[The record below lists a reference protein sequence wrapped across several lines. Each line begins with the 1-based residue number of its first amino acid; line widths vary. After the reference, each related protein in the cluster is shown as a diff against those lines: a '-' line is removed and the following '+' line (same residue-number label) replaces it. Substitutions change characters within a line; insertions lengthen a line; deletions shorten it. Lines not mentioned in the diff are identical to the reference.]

1 MKNLNR
7 LLVLVSMLF
16 SASVWAQLTEHINLI
31 YNATDK
37 ALYLEQD
44 FECEPGKSTAMVS
57 LGVSVSGTCIESI
70 AEGTESDKTPNA
82 IIASLLKKYWKKEKI
97 DESKS
102 ESSTLKL
109 ASDIKFGQTLNTSDA
124 EWSCSENSQ
133 ALEFSGLVFDGNDF
147 QISQVC
153 NVAYAGAWN
162 AEMGLFHRISGG
174 TVKNLK
180 LSDVDFII
188 LNIPSKGTSI
198 SDDEKDYYP
207 VGGLAGI
214 IENGSV
220 VDHISLGYINVS
232 APFAG
237 GLAGYVD
244 NSAISNI
251 SMIGSVA
258 STSKII
264 VTNDIVLTGNKKD
277 SKMGGYK
284 TLLGGLAGAA
294 YSSEFNDI
302 DVNIDKI
309 ECEKGTSQI
318 ESSALGGI
326 AGLFV
331 YAEYGKPAR
340 NMEITNIVVSNAG
353 IEKVEIK
360 GGSTMGGLFGETR
373 RINSTPSS
381 EPNLSDLVINNVAVK
396 KLEMENSAV
405 SSSSGT
411 PNVYMG
417 GLIGNSGLCNGGVLK
432 IANSVT
438 TEFLISEDITI
449 PGTYQYYVGGIA
461 GYAGCENTS
470 NAGNRND
477 QYLTLRNSHASG
489 EIWIKGGYSAKK
501 AGDFFVSASVGGLV
515 GTAMLA
521 SEKPLTSDTSS
532 VNILYEAKSTPAS
545 STAPDVPSVTIGG
558 IVGAASLY
566 NTSGI
571 PLELEHIIARGISS
585 GSTSSNVSVF
595 DDGFSASVGGIIGEF
610 PHIDNSGN
618 SSISFADVTASGLS
632 GSLLTYGGTGNGSVM
647 TQTFMGG
654 ICGKCK
660 AVRSLQRIAVNGMIF
675 KRSGGVSSGFLGKE
689 FYVGGLVGRTEL
701 TSWPIYVENTYSKGN
716 ISDFGDMSGYLF
728 GLLANATK
736 ANEFVANYH
745 YGEDNVAAIGKIT
758 GSAERTNVIALSTLP
773 SDMISVDQVN
783 VRNDNKGSVKSASG
797 GVKTDDYMTD
807 IHLAFINELNN
818 AWPDDKSENRIWVLS
833 DQTDH
838 NAIFSDLYAVYFMDL
853 DYHVYETKW
862 TKKGGSVSIPSN
874 PPEATEDGLCF
885 AQWTTKSGDD
895 LTNVDHNIIVEP
907 ETKICQYPVTFKF
920 REKDGSA
927 KSEMHVVEHGSSSD
941 EPVFVKKTDDGW
953 CFDNWDRDFTN
964 IVGELVVSAQYS
976 KCKYTVKFV
985 GVDGKTTL
993 KQGPVSHGDAAIPPT
1008 TVLPS
1013 GGKCF
1018 TGWNQDFSNVTGNM
1032 TIIAESKTCEY
1043 QVTFHYFAAD
1053 GKTYVDKEQKVL
1065 HGEDAVAPDDISKK
1079 YEGRCFVGWDID
1091 FTNVTGKLDV
1101 TAQYLK
1107 CEYPV
1112 TFHYFAADGKTYVDK
1127 EQKVV
1132 HGENAIEPDDISKK
1146 YEGRCFV
1153 GWDIDF
1159 TNVTGELNVTA
1170 QYLKCEYP
1178 VTFHYLDVD
1187 GNTFIDKEQKVLH
1200 GDKAIVPNDM
1210 LTKIDDKC
1218 FTGWDNDFTNVTGK
1232 LDVIANYSKC
1242 EYLVTFI
1249 GINGN
1254 PIKSENI
1261 VHGGS
1266 ATPPDEVLPFNGM
1279 CFVAWKNEKGRDYTN
1294 VTENMN
1300 VFPESKT
1307 CTYEVAFYD
1316 MDGALIE
1323 TLLTEDG
1330 VLLDN
1335 PQIVEYGK
1343 AAVTPRGAPRTE
1355 DGRCFDYWDE
1365 DYSNV
1370 KGNIHVSAISKTCEY
1385 TVTFVYDGADGLKKE
1400 KAEVVKHG
1408 YSATAPD
1415 KVPEKV
1421 DGQCFVDWKG
1431 DFTSVTGPMTIEAE
1445 YKTCTYTVTFVDDE
1459 GLMLKEEH
1467 DVEHGKSAS
1476 IPDNIEPKDGK
1487 CHVGWETED
1496 GNDFTHVTNDM
1507 TVKAIYGDC
1516 KTSSSSV
1523 APASSS
1529 DGVVKS
1535 SSSTATN
1542 KSSSSKSKSS
1552 SSNVKATSS
1561 GSTVKSSTSKS
1572 KSSSSTS
1579 YLYEIAQPTV
1589 QQDGQALRMEFE
1601 SASAKSTDKVNY
1613 HIQVVSDAGVYLD
1626 TVVDGKFVDKV
1637 KNGTWRLDPAPAGEY
1652 SVNFTL
1658 TDGLDSVS
1666 YEKVFST
1673 PKEKSLKTN
1682 SWQTL
1687 SMYALCY
1694 NKGEECR
1701 YELEERIASEDGSW
1715 AVEEC
1720 EHMKQ
1725 EIAHGMA
1732 PDDEWFRENMEEVC
1746 RSAYASQG
1754 ATTSVYWWD
1763 ESNPVGEFWQYRK
1776 FSSKDKFDS
1785 TRGYWYGPM
1794 YNEPLELNL
1803 QTPDMAAEIVWKLY
1817 NRHSGWNLMANPY
1830 GWYVKLPQREDVVFW
1845 HWDSETG
1852 GYEHPEVLGPYEA
1865 VWVYAPSTMTL
1876 RIPLRASIVLENEN
1890 KGLAKSASDENWNLR
1905 VVLSDNNG
1913 KRDAWNELAAGR
1925 SEKSLSEPPAGM
1937 GDHVDLS
1944 IVEGKQRLA
1953 KSVKKNGD
1961 DLEWNL
1967 EASATT
1973 SRRGHL
1979 SFVGLERVWAKG
1991 LRVYAT
1997 IGDETIEVVDDKSI
2011 DVQLSSKAKNV
2022 SVHVTKGGVPAK
2034 IAKNWLSGFRVNQM
2048 SNALNVGFDAAA
2060 KLAGANVKVS
2070 IVGVDGRI
2078 VATSKSIASAGSN
2091 VVSMKKPKQGVYF
2104 VRAQVGSLSATS
2116 RIMVR

>member
-7 LLVLVSMLF
+7 LLVLVCMLF

-44 FECEPGKSTAMVS
+44 FECEPGNSTIMAG
-57 LGVSVSGTCIESI
+57 LGPSYTGTCVESI

-82 IIASLLKKYWKKEKI
+82 IIAGLLKKYWKKENV
-97 DESKS
+97 DQSKS

-109 ASDIKFGQTLNTSDA
+109 ASDIKFGQTLNTSGA

-133 ALEFSGLVFDGNDF
+133 AFDFSGLVFDGNDF

-153 NVAYAGAWN
+153 NVAYAGAWD

-180 LSDVDFII
+180 LSDMDFII

-381 EPNLSDLVINNVAVK
+381 APNLSDLVINNVAVK

-411 PNVYMG
+411 PNIYMG

-501 AGDFFVSASVGGLV
+501 TGDFFVSASVGGLV

-545 STAPDVPSVTIGG
+545 STEPDVPSVTIGG

-571 PLELEHIIARGISS
+571 PLELEHIIARGVSS
-585 GSTSSNVSVF
+585 GSTSSNVSVS

-618 SSISFADVTASGLS
+618 SSISFADVTASGFS
-632 GSLLTYGGTGNGSVM
+632 GSLLTYGGTGNGSVK

-660 AVRSLQRIAVNGMIF
+660 AVRSLNRVSV
-675 KRSGGVSSGFLGKE
+675 SGTIYKKTSGVASTGLVGKQ
-689 FYVGGLVGRTEL
+689 FYVGGLVGSSQL
-701 TSWPIYVENTYSKGN
+701 TSWPVKVNNTYSFGR
-716 ISDFGDMSGYLF
+716 ISDFNGTSSGEFAVSGYLF
-728 GLLANATK
+728 GLLGGDGVTK
-736 ANEFVANYH
+736 SNEFVANYH
-745 YGEDNVAAIGKIT
+745 MGDDEIAAIGKF
-758 GSAERTNVIALSTLP
+758 GKDESVHENVFDLSKVSGAGLVGKA
-773 SDMISVDQVN
+773 SVN
-783 VRNDNKGSVKSASG
+783 VRNSNGSVKPVLSENKNGAMEEEEMKEQTF
-797 GVKTDDYMTD
+797 VD
-807 IHLAFINELNN
+807 ALND
-818 AWPDDKSENRIWVLS
+818 AWPKKSEQRIWIRS
-833 DQTDH
+833 TQTDH
-838 NAIFSDLYAVYFMDL
+838 NPVFGDLLAVYFLDL

-862 TKKGGSVSIPSN
+862 TKKGGSVSIPSKN
-874 PPEATEDGLCF
+874 PAATKNGRCFDKWIMEEGDEVTNVNTSMTVEPQSKTCEYQVTFTYKKDDGTETSETQQVEYGKSATEP
-885 AQWTTKSGDD
+885 A
-895 LTNVDHNIIVEP
+895 IE
-907 ETKICQYPVTFKF
+907 
-920 REKDGSA
+920 
-927 KSEMHVVEHGSSSD
+927 
-941 EPVFVKKTDDGW
+941 KKTDDGW
-953 CFDNWDRDFTN
+953 CFEQWNKDFTN
-964 IVGELVVSAQYS
+964 IVGELDVSAQYK
-976 KCKYTVKFV
+976 KCQYLVEFV
-985 GVDGKTTL
+985 GIDGKVL
-993 KQGPVSHGDAAIPPT
+993 KESMVSHGDAAIPPAE
-1008 TVLPS
+1008 VSPS

-1018 TGWNQDFSNVTGNM
+1018 AGWKKDFDYTKVTQKM
-1032 TIIAESKTCEY
+1032 TIVAESKTCEY
-1043 QVTFHYFAAD
+1043 PVTFHYFAAD

-1079 YEGRCFVGWDID
+1079 YEGRCFVGWDTD
-1091 FTNVTGKLDV
+1091 FTNVTGELNV

-1132 HGENAIEPDDISKK
+1132 HGEDAVAPDDISKK

-1153 GWDIDF
+1153 GWDTDF

-1170 QYLKCEYP
+1170 QYLKCEYT
-1178 VTFHYLDVD
+1178 VTFV
-1187 GNTFIDKEQKVLH
+1187 
-1200 GDKAIVPNDM
+1200 
-1210 LTKIDDKC
+1210 
-1218 FTGWDNDFTNVTGK
+1218 
-1232 LDVIANYSKC
+1232 
-1242 EYLVTFI
+1242 
-1249 GINGN
+1249 GINGES
-1254 PIKSENI
+1254 IKTDKV
-1261 VHGGS
+1261 VHGTA
-1266 ATPPDEVLPFNGM
+1266 ATPPDDVPPYDGL
-1279 CFVAWKNEKGRDYTN
+1279 CFVAWKKERDRDYTN
-1294 VTENMN
+1294 VTGNMN
-1300 VFPESKT
+1300 VLPNTKT

-1316 MDGALIE
+1316 MDGDLIDN
-1323 TLLTEDG
+1323 LLTEDG

-1343 AAVTPRGAPRTE
+1343 AAITPRGALRTE

-1370 KGNIHVSAISKTCEY
+1370 TRDIHVSAISKICEY
-1385 TVTFVYDGADGLKKE
+1385 NVTFVYEGADGSKKE
-1400 KAEVVKHG
+1400 KTETVKHG
-1408 YSATAPD
+1408 YSASAPD

-1445 YKTCTYTVTFVDDE
+1445 YKTCTYRVTFVDDE
-1459 GLMLKEEH
+1459 GFMLKENH

-1476 IPDNIEPKDGK
+1476 LPDKIEPKDGK
-1487 CHVGWETED
+1487 CHVGWESES

-1507 TVKAIYGDC
+1507 VVKAIYGDC
-1516 KTSSSSV
+1516 RTSSSSV

-1542 KSSSSKSKSS
+1542 KSSSSKVKS
-1552 SSNVKATSS
+1552 
-1561 GSTVKSSTSKS
+1561 GSSTSKS
-1572 KSSSSTS
+1572 KSSSSKSKSSTSTS

-1589 QQDGQALRMEFE
+1589 QQDGLALRMEFE

-1626 TVVDGKFVDKV
+1626 TVVDGKFVDKA

-2048 SNALNVGFDAAA
+2048 SNVLNVGFDAAA

-2078 VATSKSIASAGSN
+2078 VSTKKSVASEGSN

>member
-7 LLVLVSMLF
+7 LLVLVCMLF

-44 FECEPGKSTAMVS
+44 FECEPGNSTIMAG
-57 LGVSVSGTCIESI
+57 LGLSYTGTCVESI

-82 IIASLLKKYWKKEKI
+82 IIAGLLKKYWKKENV
-97 DESKS
+97 DQSKS

-109 ASDIKFGQTLNTSDA
+109 ASDIKFGQTLNTSDP

-133 ALEFSGLVFDGNDF
+133 AFDFSGLVFDGNDF

-180 LSDVDFII
+180 LSDMDFII

-214 IENGSV
+214 IENESV
-220 VDHISLGYINVS
+220 VENISLGYINVS

-381 EPNLSDLVINNVAVK
+381 APNLSDLVINNVAVK

-411 PNVYMG
+411 PNIYMG

-501 AGDFFVSASVGGLV
+501 TGDFFVSASVGGLV

-545 STAPDVPSVTIGG
+545 STEPDVPSVTIGG

-571 PLELEHIIARGISS
+571 PLELEHIIARGVSS
-585 GSTSSNVSVF
+585 GSTSSNVSVS

-618 SSISFADVTASGLS
+618 SSISFADVTASGFS
-632 GSLLTYGGTGNGSVM
+632 GSLLTYGGTGNGSVK

-660 AVRSLQRIAVNGMIF
+660 AVRSLNRVSVRGTIY
-675 KRSGGVSSGFLGKE
+675 KKTSGVASTGLVGKQ
-689 FYVGGLVGRTEL
+689 FYVGGLVGSSQL
-701 TSWPIYVENTYSKGN
+701 TSWPVKVNNTYSFGK
-716 ISDFGDMSGYLF
+716 ISDFNGTSSGEFAVSGYLF
-728 GLLANATK
+728 GLLGGDGVTK
-736 ANEFVANYH
+736 SNEFVANYH
-745 YGEDNVAAIGKIT
+745 MGDDEIAAIGKFGKDESIH
-758 GSAERTNVIALSTLP
+758 EDVVDLSKVSGAGLVGKA
-773 SDMISVDQVN
+773 SVN
-783 VRNDNKGSVKSASG
+783 VRNSKGSVKPVLSENKNGAMEEEKMKEQTF
-797 GVKTDDYMTD
+797 VN
-807 IHLAFINELNN
+807 ALND
-818 AWPDDKSENRIWVLS
+818 AWPEKSEQRIWILS
-833 DQTDH
+833 TQTDH
-838 NAIFSDLYAVYFMDL
+838 NPVFGDLLAVYFLDL

-862 TKKGGSVSIPSN
+862 TKKGGSVSIPSKN
-874 PPEATEDGLCF
+874 PAATKNGRCF
-885 AQWTTKSGDD
+885 DKWIMEEGDEV
-895 LTNVDHNIIVEP
+895 TNVNTSMTVEP
-907 ETKICQYPVTFKF
+907 
-920 REKDGSA
+920 
-927 KSEMHVVEHGSSSD
+927 
-941 EPVFVKKTDDGW
+941 
-953 CFDNWDRDFTN
+953 
-964 IVGELVVSAQYS
+964 
-976 KCKYTVKFV
+976 
-985 GVDGKTTL
+985 
-993 KQGPVSHGDAAIPPT
+993 
-1008 TVLPS
+1008 
-1013 GGKCF
+1013 
-1018 TGWNQDFSNVTGNM
+1018 
-1032 TIIAESKTCEY
+1032 ESKTCEY
-1043 QVTFHYFAAD
+1043 PVTFHYFAAD

-1079 YEGRCFVGWDID
+1079 YEGRCFVGWD
-1091 FTNVTGKLDV
+1091 T
-1101 TAQYLK
+1101 
-1107 CEYPV
+1107 
-1112 TFHYFAADGKTYVDK
+1112 
-1127 EQKVV
+1127 
-1132 HGENAIEPDDISKK
+1132 
-1146 YEGRCFV
+1146 
-1153 GWDIDF
+1153 DF

-1170 QYLKCEYP
+1170 QYLKCEYT
-1178 VTFHYLDVD
+1178 VTFV
-1187 GNTFIDKEQKVLH
+1187 
-1200 GDKAIVPNDM
+1200 
-1210 LTKIDDKC
+1210 
-1218 FTGWDNDFTNVTGK
+1218 
-1232 LDVIANYSKC
+1232 
-1242 EYLVTFI
+1242 
-1249 GINGN
+1249 GINGES
-1254 PIKSENI
+1254 IKTDKV
-1261 VHGGS
+1261 VHGTA
-1266 ATPPDEVLPFNGM
+1266 ATPPDDVPPYNGL
-1279 CFVAWKNEKGRDYTN
+1279 CFVAWKKERDRDYTN
-1294 VTENMN
+1294 VTGNMN
-1300 VFPESKT
+1300 VLPDTKT

-1316 MDGALIE
+1316 MDGDLIDN
-1323 TLLTEDG
+1323 LLTEDG

-1343 AAVTPRGAPRTE
+1343 AAITPRGTLRTE

-1370 KGNIHVSAISKTCEY
+1370 TRDIHVSAISKICEY
-1385 TVTFVYDGADGLKKE
+1385 NVTFVYEGADGSKKE
-1400 KAEVVKHG
+1400 KTETVKHG
-1408 YSATAPD
+1408 YSASAPD

-1445 YKTCTYTVTFVDDE
+1445 YKTCTYRVTFVDDE
-1459 GLMLKEEH
+1459 GFMLKEDH

-1476 IPDNIEPKDGK
+1476 LPDKIEPKDGK
-1487 CHVGWETED
+1487 CHVGWESES

-1507 TVKAIYGDC
+1507 VVKAIYGDC
-1516 KTSSSSV
+1516 RTSSSSV

-1542 KSSSSKSKSS
+1542 KSSSSKVKS
-1552 SSNVKATSS
+1552 
-1561 GSTVKSSTSKS
+1561 GSSTSKS
-1572 KSSSSTS
+1572 KSSSSKSKSSTSTS

-1589 QQDGQALRMEFE
+1589 QQDGLALRMEFE

-1626 TVVDGKFVDKV
+1626 TVVDGKFVDKA

-2034 IAKNWLSGFRVNQM
+2034 IAKNWLSGFRVNLM
-2048 SNALNVGFDAAA
+2048 SNVLNVGFDAAA

-2070 IVGVDGRI
+2070 VVGIDGRI
-2078 VATSKSIASAGSN
+2078 VATSKSIASEGSN

>member
-7 LLVLVSMLF
+7 LLVLVCMLF

-44 FECEPGKSTAMVS
+44 FECEPGNSTIMAG
-57 LGVSVSGTCIESI
+57 LGLSYTGTCVESI

-82 IIASLLKKYWKKEKI
+82 IIAGLLKKYWKKEKI

-109 ASDIKFGQTLNTSDA
+109 ASDIDLEQILDNTGA
-124 EWSCSENSQ
+124 EWSCSENYQ

-153 NVAYAGAWN
+153 NVAYAGAWD

-381 EPNLSDLVINNVAVK
+381 APNLSDLVINNVAVK

-411 PNVYMG
+411 SNIYMG

-501 AGDFFVSASVGGLV
+501 TGDFFVSASVGGLV

-545 STAPDVPSVTIGG
+545 STEPDVPSVTIGG

-571 PLELEHIIARGISS
+571 PLELEHIIARGVSS
-585 GSTSSNVSVF
+585 GSTSSNVSVS

-618 SSISFADVTASGLS
+618 SSISFADVTASGFS
-632 GSLLTYGGTGNGSVM
+632 GSLLTYGGTGNGSVK

-660 AVRSLQRIAVNGMIF
+660 AVRSLNRVSV
-675 KRSGGVSSGFLGKE
+675 SGTIYKKTSGVASTGLVGKQ
-689 FYVGGLVGRTEL
+689 FYVGGLVGSSQL
-701 TSWPIYVENTYSKGN
+701 TSWPVKVNNTYSFGK
-716 ISDFGDMSGYLF
+716 ISDFNGTSSGEFAVSGYLF
-728 GLLANATK
+728 GLLGGDGVTK
-736 ANEFVANYH
+736 SNEFVANYH
-745 YGEDNVAAIGKIT
+745 MGDDEIAAIGKF
-758 GSAERTNVIALSTLP
+758 GKDESVHENVFDLSKVSGAGLVGKA
-773 SDMISVDQVN
+773 SVN
-783 VRNDNKGSVKSASG
+783 VRNSKGSVKPVLSENKNGAMEEEKMKEQTF
-797 GVKTDDYMTD
+797 VD
-807 IHLAFINELNN
+807 ALND
-818 AWPDDKSENRIWVLS
+818 AWPKKSEQRIWIRS
-833 DQTDH
+833 TQTDH
-838 NAIFSDLYAVYFMDL
+838 NPVFGDLLAVYFLDL
-853 DYHVYETKW
+853 DDHVYETKW
-862 TKKGGSVSIPSN
+862 TKKGGSVSIPSKN
-874 PPEATEDGLCF
+874 PAATKNGRCF
-885 AQWTTKSGDD
+885 DKWIMEEGDEV
-895 LTNVDHNIIVEP
+895 TNVNTSMTVEP
-907 ETKICQYPVTFKF
+907 
-920 REKDGSA
+920 
-927 KSEMHVVEHGSSSD
+927 
-941 EPVFVKKTDDGW
+941 
-953 CFDNWDRDFTN
+953 
-964 IVGELVVSAQYS
+964 
-976 KCKYTVKFV
+976 
-985 GVDGKTTL
+985 
-993 KQGPVSHGDAAIPPT
+993 
-1008 TVLPS
+1008 
-1013 GGKCF
+1013 
-1018 TGWNQDFSNVTGNM
+1018 
-1032 TIIAESKTCEY
+1032 ESKTCEY
-1043 QVTFHYFAAD
+1043 PVTFHYFAAD

-1079 YEGRCFVGWDID
+1079 YEGRCFVGWDTD
-1091 FTNVTGKLDV
+1091 FTNVTGELNV

-1132 HGENAIEPDDISKK
+1132 HGEDAVAPDDISKK

-1153 GWDIDF
+1153 GWDTDF

-1170 QYLKCEYP
+1170 QYLKCEYT
-1178 VTFHYLDVD
+1178 VTFV
-1187 GNTFIDKEQKVLH
+1187 
-1200 GDKAIVPNDM
+1200 
-1210 LTKIDDKC
+1210 
-1218 FTGWDNDFTNVTGK
+1218 
-1232 LDVIANYSKC
+1232 
-1242 EYLVTFI
+1242 
-1249 GINGN
+1249 GINGES
-1254 PIKSENI
+1254 IKTDKV
-1261 VHGGS
+1261 VHGTA
-1266 ATPPDEVLPFNGM
+1266 ATPPDDVPPYNGL
-1279 CFVAWKNEKGRDYTN
+1279 CFVAWKKERDRDYTN
-1294 VTENMN
+1294 VTGNMN
-1300 VFPESKT
+1300 VLPDTKT

-1316 MDGALIE
+1316 MDGDLIDN
-1323 TLLTEDG
+1323 LLTEDG

-1343 AAVTPRGAPRTE
+1343 AAITPRGALRTE

-1370 KGNIHVSAISKTCEY
+1370 TRDIHVSAISKICEY
-1385 TVTFVYDGADGLKKE
+1385 NVTFVYEGADGSKKE
-1400 KAEVVKHG
+1400 KTETVKHG
-1408 YSATAPD
+1408 YSASAPD

-1445 YKTCTYTVTFVDDE
+1445 YKTCTYRVTFVDDE
-1459 GLMLKEEH
+1459 GFMLKEDH

-1476 IPDNIEPKDGK
+1476 LPDKIEPKDGK
-1487 CHVGWETED
+1487 CHVGWESES

-1507 TVKAIYGDC
+1507 VVKAIYGDC
-1516 KTSSSSV
+1516 RTSSSSV

-1542 KSSSSKSKSS
+1542 KSSSSKVKS
-1552 SSNVKATSS
+1552 
-1561 GSTVKSSTSKS
+1561 GSSTSKS
-1572 KSSSSTS
+1572 KSSSSKSKSSTSTS

-1589 QQDGQALRMEFE
+1589 QQDGLALRMEFE

-1626 TVVDGKFVDKV
+1626 TVVDGKFVDKA

-2048 SNALNVGFDAAA
+2048 SNVLNVGFDAAA

-2078 VATSKSIASAGSN
+2078 VSTKKSVASEGSN

>member
-7 LLVLVSMLF
+7 LLVLVCMLF

-44 FECEPGKSTAMVS
+44 FECEPGNSTVMAG
-57 LGVSVSGTCIESI
+57 LGLSYTGTCVESI

-82 IIASLLKKYWKKEKI
+82 IIAGLLKKYWKKENV
-97 DESKS
+97 DQSKS

-109 ASDIKFGQTLNTSDA
+109 ASDIKFGQTLNTSGA

-133 ALEFSGLVFDGNDF
+133 AFDFSGLVFDGNDF

-153 NVAYAGAWN
+153 NVAYAGAWD

-381 EPNLSDLVINNVAVK
+381 APNLSDLVINNVAVK

-411 PNVYMG
+411 PNIYMG

-501 AGDFFVSASVGGLV
+501 TGNFFVSASVGGLV

-545 STAPDVPSVTIGG
+545 STEPDVPSVTIGG

-571 PLELEHIIARGISS
+571 PLELEHIIARGVSS
-585 GSTSSNVSVF
+585 GSTSSNVSVS

-618 SSISFADVTASGLS
+618 SSISFADVTASGFS
-632 GSLLTYGGTGNGSVM
+632 GSLLTYGGTGNGSVK

-660 AVRSLQRIAVNGMIF
+660 AVRSLNRVSV
-675 KRSGGVSSGFLGKE
+675 SGTIYKKTSGVASTGLVGKQ
-689 FYVGGLVGRTEL
+689 FYVGGLVGSSQL
-701 TSWPIYVENTYSKGN
+701 TSWPVKVNNTYSFGK
-716 ISDFGDMSGYLF
+716 ISDFNGTSSGEFAVSGYLF
-728 GLLANATK
+728 GLLGGDGVTK
-736 ANEFVANYH
+736 SNEFVANYH
-745 YGEDNVAAIGKIT
+745 MGDDEIAAIGKF
-758 GSAERTNVIALSTLP
+758 GKDESVHENVFDLSKVSGAGLVGKA
-773 SDMISVDQVN
+773 SVN
-783 VRNDNKGSVKSASG
+783 VRNSKGSVKPVLSENKNGAMEEEKMKEQTF
-797 GVKTDDYMTD
+797 VE
-807 IHLAFINELNN
+807 ALND
-818 AWPDDKSENRIWVLS
+818 AWPEKSEQRIWIRS
-833 DQTDH
+833 TQTDH
-838 NAIFSDLYAVYFMDL
+838 NPVFGDLLAVYFLDL
-853 DYHVYETKW
+853 DDHVYETKW
-862 TKKGGSVSIPSN
+862 TKKGGSVSIPSKN
-874 PPEATEDGLCF
+874 PAATKNGRCF
-885 AQWTTKSGDD
+885 DKWIMEEGDEV
-895 LTNVDHNIIVEP
+895 TNVNTSMTVEP
-907 ETKICQYPVTFKF
+907 
-920 REKDGSA
+920 
-927 KSEMHVVEHGSSSD
+927 
-941 EPVFVKKTDDGW
+941 
-953 CFDNWDRDFTN
+953 
-964 IVGELVVSAQYS
+964 
-976 KCKYTVKFV
+976 
-985 GVDGKTTL
+985 
-993 KQGPVSHGDAAIPPT
+993 
-1008 TVLPS
+1008 
-1013 GGKCF
+1013 
-1018 TGWNQDFSNVTGNM
+1018 
-1032 TIIAESKTCEY
+1032 ESKTCEY
-1043 QVTFHYFAAD
+1043 PVTFHYFAAD

-1079 YEGRCFVGWDID
+1079 YEGRCFVGWDTD
-1091 FTNVTGKLDV
+1091 FTNVTGELNV

-1132 HGENAIEPDDISKK
+1132 HGEDAVAPDDISKK

-1153 GWDIDF
+1153 GWDTDF

-1170 QYLKCEYP
+1170 QYLKCEYT
-1178 VTFHYLDVD
+1178 VTFV
-1187 GNTFIDKEQKVLH
+1187 
-1200 GDKAIVPNDM
+1200 
-1210 LTKIDDKC
+1210 
-1218 FTGWDNDFTNVTGK
+1218 
-1232 LDVIANYSKC
+1232 
-1242 EYLVTFI
+1242 
-1249 GINGN
+1249 GINGES
-1254 PIKSENI
+1254 IKTDKV
-1261 VHGGS
+1261 VHGTA
-1266 ATPPDEVLPFNGM
+1266 ATPPDDVPPYDGL
-1279 CFVAWKNEKGRDYTN
+1279 CFVAWKKERDRDYTN
-1294 VTENMN
+1294 VTGNMN
-1300 VFPESKT
+1300 VLPDTKT

-1316 MDGALIE
+1316 MDGDLIDN
-1323 TLLTEDG
+1323 LLTEDG

-1343 AAVTPRGAPRTE
+1343 AAITPRGALRTE

-1370 KGNIHVSAISKTCEY
+1370 TRDIHVSAISKICEY
-1385 TVTFVYDGADGLKKE
+1385 NVTFVYEGADGSKKE
-1400 KAEVVKHG
+1400 KTETVKHG
-1408 YSATAPD
+1408 YSASAPD

-1445 YKTCTYTVTFVDDE
+1445 YKTCTYRVTFVDDE
-1459 GLMLKEEH
+1459 GFMLKEDH

-1476 IPDNIEPKDGK
+1476 LPDKIEPKDGK
-1487 CHVGWETED
+1487 CHVGWESES

-1507 TVKAIYGDC
+1507 VVKAIYGDC

-1542 KSSSSKSKSS
+1542 KSSSSKVKS
-1552 SSNVKATSS
+1552 
-1561 GSTVKSSTSKS
+1561 GSSTSKS
-1572 KSSSSTS
+1572 KSSSSKSKSSTSTS

-1589 QQDGQALRMEFE
+1589 QQDGLALRMEFE

-1626 TVVDGKFVDKV
+1626 TVVDGKFVDKA

-1732 PDDEWFRENMEEVC
+1732 PDDDWFRENMEEVC

-2048 SNALNVGFDAAA
+2048 SNVLNVGFDAAA

-2078 VATSKSIASAGSN
+2078 VSTKKSVASEGSN

>member
-1 MKNLNR
+1 MKNFNR
-7 LLVLVSMLF
+7 LLILVSMLF

-57 LGVSVSGTCIESI
+57 LGVSVSGTCIESVVI
-70 AEGTESDKTPNA
+70 DSKKQQTANA

-109 ASDIKFGQTLNTSDA
+109 ASDIDLEQILDNTGA
-124 EWSCSENSQ
+124 EWSCSENYQ
-133 ALEFSGLVFDGNDF
+133 ALEFSGLVFDGNGF
-147 QISQVC
+147 LMSNIC

-162 AEMGLFHRISGG
+162 AEMGLFRRISGG
-174 TVKNLK
+174 KVNNLK
-180 LSDVDFII
+180 LSELNFIV
-188 LNIPSKGTSI
+188 LKIPSKGTSI
-198 SDDEKDYYP
+198 STDEKDYHP

-214 IENGSV
+214 IENESV
-220 VDHISLGYINVS
+220 VENISLGFVNVS

-237 GLAGYVD
+237 GVAGYVD
-244 NSAISNI
+244 NSTISGI
-251 SMIGSVA
+251 DMMDA
-258 STSKII
+258 SLTTSRII
-264 VTNDIVLTGNKKD
+264 ATNDIVLTQNKAD

-284 TLLGGLAGAA
+284 TLLGGIAGAS
-294 YSSEFNDI
+294 YSSEFKDI
-302 DVNIDKI
+302 NIIIEKI
-309 ECEKGTSQI
+309 ESEKISDGTPI

-331 YAEYGKPAR
+331 YAEYGLPAK
-340 NMEITNIVVSNAG
+340 NITVKNIKVS
-353 IEKVEIK
+353 KVAAKENFKIM
-360 GGSTMGGLFGETR
+360 GGSAMGGLFGETR
-373 RINSTPSS
+373 KINMVPSI
-381 EPNLSDLVINNVAVK
+381 EPNLSDLRIKNANVNY
-396 KLEMENSAV
+396 LQIENSV
-405 SSSSGT
+405 SLNSDDDNT
-411 PNVYMG
+411 VYMG
-417 GLIGNSGLCNGGVLK
+417 GLVGKSDLCNGGVLK
-432 IANSVT
+432 ITNSRT
-438 TEFLISEDITI
+438 YDFLISENVSVA
-449 PGTYQYYVGGIA
+449 GSYQYFIGGFA
-461 GYAGCENTS
+461 GYAGCEHTN
-470 NAGNRND
+470 NAGDRND
-477 QYLTLRNSHASG
+477 LYLSIANSHASG
-489 EIWIKGGYSAKK
+489 LIIMEGGYSAKK
-501 AGDFFVSASVGGLV
+501 TGDFSISATIGGLV
-515 GTAMLA
+515 GMAILPTESALVN
-521 SEKPLTSDTSS
+521 DTSS
-532 VNILYEAKSTPAS
+532 VNIKYKAKNTPATKDS
-545 STAPDVPSVTIGG
+545 EVSTVILGG
-558 IVGAASLY
+558 VVGTASLY
-566 NTSGI
+566 NTSGAT
-571 PLELEHIIARGISS
+571 LELEHIIAEGISS
-585 GSTSSNVSVF
+585 GSASNNLEID
-595 DDGFSASVGGIIGEF
+595 DDGFNSYVGGIIGEF
-610 PHIDNSGN
+610 PHNNNGN
-618 SSISFADVTASGLS
+618 SSISFKDVSELGFAATLIV
-632 GSLLTYGGTGNGSVM
+632 YGGSGNSSVT
-647 TQTFMGG
+647 TQSYIGG
-654 ICGKCK
+654 ICGSCK
-660 AVRSLQRIAVNGMIF
+660 AVRTLQRIAVNGMIF
-675 KRSGGVSSGFLGKE
+675 KRSGGESSGFLGKE

-716 ISDFGDMSGYLF
+716 ISDFGEMSGYLF

-745 YGEDNVAAIGKIT
+745 YGVDNVAAIGKIT
-758 GSAERTNVIALSTLP
+758 GSAERTNVMALSTLP

-833 DQTDH
+833 KQSDH

-853 DYHVYETKW
+853 ENQVYETRW
-862 TKKGGSVSIPSN
+862 TGKNGSVSIPSN

-927 KSEMHVVEHGSSSD
+927 KSEMHVVEHGASAD

-1043 QVTFHYFAAD
+1043 QVTFRYLDED
-1053 GKTYVDKEQKVL
+1053 GKTFIDEKQTVL
-1065 HGEDAVAPDDISKK
+1065 HGENAIEPDNITKK
-1079 YEGRCFVGWDID
+1079 IDSQCFTGWDRD

-1101 TAQYLK
+1101 TANY
-1107 CEYPV
+1107 
-1112 TFHYFAADGKTYVDK
+1112 
-1127 EQKVV
+1127 
-1132 HGENAIEPDDISKK
+1132 S
-1146 YEGRCFV
+1146 R
-1153 GWDIDF
+1153 
-1159 TNVTGELNVTA
+1159 
-1170 QYLKCEYP
+1170 CEYP

-1187 GNTFIDKEQKVLH
+1187 GDTFIDKEQKVLH

-1300 VFPESKT
+1300 VFPETKT

-1476 IPDNIEPKDGK
+1476 IPNNIEPKDGK

-1535 SSSTATN
+1535 SSSTAKDISSSSKVKSSSSTATSN
-1542 KSSSSKSKSS
+1542 SSNAKSSNSSVKSSSSKG
-1552 SSNVKATSS
+1552 NR
-1561 GSTVKSSTSKS
+1561 
-1572 KSSSSTS
+1572 
-1579 YLYEIAQPTV
+1579 LEIAKPNAK
-1589 QQDGQALRMEFE
+1589 QDGMALRMEFDGK
-1601 SASAKSTDKVNY
+1601 SSKSTEKVDY
-1613 HIQVVSDAGVYLD
+1613 RIQVVSDAGTYLD
-1626 TVVDGKFVDKV
+1626 TIVKSAAIDKA
-1637 KNGTWRLDPAPAGEY
+1637 KNGTWRLDPAPVGEY
-1652 SVNFTL
+1652 SVIVSFTL
-1658 TDGLDSVS
+1658 ADGSDSVI
-1666 YEKVFST
+1666 YQREFSS
-1673 PKEKSLKTN
+1673 PKQTEMETH
-1682 SWQTL
+1682 SWQMV

-1694 NKGEECR
+1694 NKGEECK
-1701 YELEERIASEDGSW
+1701 YDLESRFAYQQDNW
-1715 AVEEC
+1715 ALEEC
-1720 EHMKQ
+1720 ERMKEQ
-1725 EIAHGMA
+1725 MKRGEA
-1732 PDDEWFRENMEEVC
+1732 PNEDWFQREMEEVC
-1746 RSAYASQG
+1746 RSAHEEPV
-1754 ATTSVYWWD
+1754 ATTSIYWWD
-1763 ESNPVGEFWQYRK
+1763 ESNPVGEFWQYRR
-1776 FSSKDKFDS
+1776 FNVSDRFDS
-1785 TRGYWYGPM
+1785 TRGYWYGSSNP
-1794 YNEPLELNL
+1794 EPLTLSL
-1803 QTPDMAAEIVWKLY
+1803 QTPNMEDVIVWSLK
-1817 NRHSGWNLMANPY
+1817 NRYSGWNLVANPY
-1830 GWYVKLPQREDVVFW
+1830 GWYVKLPKEEDIVFW
-1845 HWDSETG
+1845 QWDPKTG
-1852 GYEHPEVLGPYEA
+1852 GYKLAEILGPYEA
-1865 VWVYAPSTMTL
+1865 IWAQTL
-1876 RIPLRASIVLENEN
+1876 RSRTIRIPLRAAIVLEDEME
-1890 KGLAKSASDENWNLR
+1890 GLAKSAASENWNFR
-1905 VVLSDNNG
+1905 VVLTDDKGKSDS
-1913 KRDAWNELAAGR
+1913 WNVLAAGR
-1925 SEKSLSEPPAGM
+1925 SESSLDEPPAGM
-1937 GDHVDLS
+1937 GDRVNLS
-1944 IVEGKQRLA
+1944 IVEGQNRLA
-1953 KSVKKNGD
+1953 KSVKPIGD

-1973 SRRGHL
+1973 SRDGHL
-1979 SFVGLERVWAKG
+1979 SFVGLESVWAKG
-1991 LRVYAT
+1991 MRVFAT
-1997 IGDETIEVVDDKSI
+1997 VGDETVEIVNDRPVD
-2011 DVQLSSKAKNV
+2011 VALSPKAKNV
-2022 SVHVTKGGVPAK
+2022 SIRVTKGAAPVN
-2034 IAKNWLSGFRVNQM
+2034 IAKSLVKGFHVNQTP
-2048 SNALNVGFDAAA
+2048 NALNVAFDVDT
-2060 KLAGANVKVS
+2060 KLVGADVKVS
-2070 IVGVDGRI
+2070 IVGIDGRI
-2078 VATSKSIASAGSN
+2078 VSTKKSIASEGSN
-2091 VVSMKKPKQGVYF
+2091 VVSMKKPKRGIYF
-2104 VRAQVGSLSATS
+2104 VRVKVASQSAS
-2116 RIMVR
+2116 ARFMVR

>member
-7 LLVLVSMLF
+7 LLVLVCMLF

-44 FECEPGKSTAMVS
+44 FECEPGNSTIMAG
-57 LGVSVSGTCIESI
+57 LGPSYTGTCVESI

-82 IIASLLKKYWKKEKI
+82 IIAGLLKKYWKKENV
-97 DESKS
+97 DQSKS

-109 ASDIKFGQTLNTSDA
+109 ASDIKFGQTLNTSGA

-133 ALEFSGLVFDGNDF
+133 AFDFSGLVFDGNDF

-153 NVAYAGAWN
+153 NVAYAGAWD

-180 LSDVDFII
+180 LSDMDFII

-381 EPNLSDLVINNVAVK
+381 APNLSDLVINNVAVK

-411 PNVYMG
+411 PNIYMG

-501 AGDFFVSASVGGLV
+501 TGDFFVSASVGGLV

-545 STAPDVPSVTIGG
+545 STEPDVPSVTIGG

-571 PLELEHIIARGISS
+571 PLELEHIIARGVSS
-585 GSTSSNVSVF
+585 GSTSSNVSVS

-618 SSISFADVTASGLS
+618 SSISFADVTASGFS
-632 GSLLTYGGTGNGSVM
+632 GSLLTYGGTGNGSVK

-660 AVRSLQRIAVNGMIF
+660 AVRSLNRVSV
-675 KRSGGVSSGFLGKE
+675 SGTIYKKTSGVASTGLVGKQ
-689 FYVGGLVGRTEL
+689 FYVGGLVGSSQL
-701 TSWPIYVENTYSKGN
+701 TSWPVKVNNTYSFGK
-716 ISDFGDMSGYLF
+716 ISDFNGTSSGEFAVSGYLF
-728 GLLANATK
+728 GLLGGDGVTK
-736 ANEFVANYH
+736 SNEFVANYH
-745 YGEDNVAAIGKIT
+745 MGDDEIAAIGKF
-758 GSAERTNVIALSTLP
+758 GKDESVHENVFDLSKVSGAGLVGKA
-773 SDMISVDQVN
+773 SVN
-783 VRNDNKGSVKSASG
+783 VRNSNGSVKPVLSENKNGAMEEEEMKEQTF
-797 GVKTDDYMTD
+797 VD
-807 IHLAFINELNN
+807 ALND
-818 AWPDDKSENRIWVLS
+818 AWPKKSEQRIWIRS
-833 DQTDH
+833 TQTDH
-838 NAIFSDLYAVYFMDL
+838 NPVFGDLLAVYFLDL
-853 DYHVYETKW
+853 DDHVYETKW
-862 TKKGGSVSIPSN
+862 TKKGGSVSIPSKN
-874 PPEATEDGLCF
+874 PAATKNGRCFDKWIMEEGDEVTNVNTSMTVEPQSKTCEYQVTFTYKKDDGTETSETQQVEYGKSATEP
-885 AQWTTKSGDD
+885 A
-895 LTNVDHNIIVEP
+895 IE
-907 ETKICQYPVTFKF
+907 
-920 REKDGSA
+920 
-927 KSEMHVVEHGSSSD
+927 
-941 EPVFVKKTDDGW
+941 KKTDDGW
-953 CFDNWDRDFTN
+953 CFEQWNKDFTN
-964 IVGELVVSAQYS
+964 IVGELDVSAQYK
-976 KCKYTVKFV
+976 KCQYHVVFV
-985 GVDGKTTL
+985 GIDGKVL
-993 KQGPVSHGDAAIPPT
+993 KESMVSHGDAAIPPAE
-1008 TVLPS
+1008 VSPS

-1018 TGWNQDFSNVTGNM
+1018 AGWKKDFDYTKVTQKM
-1032 TIIAESKTCEY
+1032 TIVAESKT
-1043 QVTFHYFAAD
+1043 
-1053 GKTYVDKEQKVL
+1053 
-1065 HGEDAVAPDDISKK
+1065 
-1079 YEGRCFVGWDID
+1079 
-1091 FTNVTGKLDV
+1091 
-1101 TAQYLK
+1101 

-1132 HGENAIEPDDISKK
+1132 HGEDAVAPDDISKK

-1153 GWDIDF
+1153 GWDTDF

-1170 QYLKCEYP
+1170 QYLKCEYT
-1178 VTFHYLDVD
+1178 VTFV
-1187 GNTFIDKEQKVLH
+1187 
-1200 GDKAIVPNDM
+1200 
-1210 LTKIDDKC
+1210 
-1218 FTGWDNDFTNVTGK
+1218 
-1232 LDVIANYSKC
+1232 
-1242 EYLVTFI
+1242 
-1249 GINGN
+1249 GINGES
-1254 PIKSENI
+1254 IKTDKV
-1261 VHGGS
+1261 VHGTA
-1266 ATPPDEVLPFNGM
+1266 ATPPDDVPPYDGL
-1279 CFVAWKNEKGRDYTN
+1279 CFVAWKKERDRDYTN
-1294 VTENMN
+1294 VTGNMN
-1300 VFPESKT
+1300 VLPDTKT

-1316 MDGALIE
+1316 MDGDLIDN
-1323 TLLTEDG
+1323 LLTEDG

-1343 AAVTPRGAPRTE
+1343 AAITPRGALRTE

-1370 KGNIHVSAISKTCEY
+1370 TRDIHVSAISKICEY
-1385 TVTFVYDGADGLKKE
+1385 NVTFVYEGADGSKKE
-1400 KAEVVKHG
+1400 KTETVKHG
-1408 YSATAPD
+1408 YSASAPD

-1445 YKTCTYTVTFVDDE
+1445 YKTCTYRVTFVDDE
-1459 GLMLKEEH
+1459 GFMLKEDH

-1476 IPDNIEPKDGK
+1476 LPDKIEPKDGK
-1487 CHVGWETED
+1487 CHVGWESES

-1507 TVKAIYGDC
+1507 VVKAIYGDC
-1516 KTSSSSV
+1516 RTSSSSV

-1542 KSSSSKSKSS
+1542 KSSSSKVKS
-1552 SSNVKATSS
+1552 
-1561 GSTVKSSTSKS
+1561 GSSTSKS
-1572 KSSSSTS
+1572 KSSSSKSKSSTSTS

-1589 QQDGQALRMEFE
+1589 QQDGLALRMEFE

-1626 TVVDGKFVDKV
+1626 TVVDGKFVDKA

-1732 PDDEWFRENMEEVC
+1732 PDDDWFRENMEEVC

-2048 SNALNVGFDAAA
+2048 SNVLNVGFDAAA

-2078 VATSKSIASAGSN
+2078 VSTKKSVASEGSN

>member
-7 LLVLVSMLF
+7 LLVLVCMLF
-16 SASVWAQLTEHINLI
+16 SASVWGQLTEHINLI

-44 FECEPGKSTAMVS
+44 FECEPGNSTIMAG
-57 LGVSVSGTCIESI
+57 LGSSYTGTCVESI

-82 IIASLLKKYWKKEKI
+82 IIAGLLKKYWKKEKI

-109 ASDIKFGQTLNTSDA
+109 ASDIDLEQILDNTGA

-133 ALEFSGLVFDGNDF
+133 AFDFSGLVFDGNDF
-147 QISQVC
+147 QISHVC

-258 STSKII
+258 SASKII

-381 EPNLSDLVINNVAVK
+381 APNLSDLVINNVAVK

-411 PNVYMG
+411 PNIYMG

-501 AGDFFVSASVGGLV
+501 TGDFFVSASVGGLV

-545 STAPDVPSVTIGG
+545 STEPDVPSVTIGG

-571 PLELEHIIARGISS
+571 PLELEHIIARGVSS
-585 GSTSSNVSVF
+585 GSTSSNVSVS

-618 SSISFADVTASGLS
+618 SSISFADVTASGFS
-632 GSLLTYGGTGNGSVM
+632 GSLLTYGGTGNGSVK

-660 AVRSLQRIAVNGMIF
+660 AVRSLNRVSV
-675 KRSGGVSSGFLGKE
+675 SGTIYKKTSGVASTGLVGKQ
-689 FYVGGLVGRTEL
+689 FYVGGLVGSSQL
-701 TSWPIYVENTYSKGN
+701 TSWPVKVNNTYSFGK
-716 ISDFGDMSGYLF
+716 ISDFNGTSSGEFAVSGYLF
-728 GLLANATK
+728 GLLGGDGVTK
-736 ANEFVANYH
+736 SNEFVANYH
-745 YGEDNVAAIGKIT
+745 MGDDEIAAIGKF
-758 GSAERTNVIALSTLP
+758 GKDESMHENVFDLSKVSGAGLVGKA
-773 SDMISVDQVN
+773 SVN
-783 VRNDNKGSVKSASG
+783 VRNSKGSVKPVLSENKNGAMEEEKMKEQTF
-797 GVKTDDYMTD
+797 VD
-807 IHLAFINELNN
+807 ALND
-818 AWPDDKSENRIWVLS
+818 AWPKKSEQRIWIRS
-833 DQTDH
+833 TQTDH
-838 NAIFSDLYAVYFMDL
+838 NPVFGDLLAVYFLDL
-853 DYHVYETKW
+853 DDHVYETKW
-862 TKKGGSVSIPSN
+862 TKKGGSVSIPSKN
-874 PPEATEDGLCF
+874 PAATKNGRCFDKWIMEEGDEVTNVNTSMTVEPQSKTCEYQVTFTYKKDDGTETSETQQVEYGKSATEP
-885 AQWTTKSGDD
+885 A
-895 LTNVDHNIIVEP
+895 IE
-907 ETKICQYPVTFKF
+907 
-920 REKDGSA
+920 
-927 KSEMHVVEHGSSSD
+927 
-941 EPVFVKKTDDGW
+941 KKTDDGW
-953 CFDNWDRDFTN
+953 CFEQWNKDFTN
-964 IVGELVVSAQYS
+964 IVGELDVSAQYK
-976 KCKYTVKFV
+976 KCQYLVEFV
-985 GVDGKTTL
+985 GIDGKVL
-993 KQGPVSHGDAAIPPT
+993 KESMVSHGDAAIPPAE
-1008 TVLPS
+1008 VSPS

-1018 TGWNQDFSNVTGNM
+1018 AGWKKDFDYTKVTQKM
-1032 TIIAESKTCEY
+1032 TIVAESKT
-1043 QVTFHYFAAD
+1043 
-1053 GKTYVDKEQKVL
+1053 
-1065 HGEDAVAPDDISKK
+1065 
-1079 YEGRCFVGWDID
+1079 
-1091 FTNVTGKLDV
+1091 
-1101 TAQYLK
+1101 

-1132 HGENAIEPDDISKK
+1132 HGEDAVAPDDISKK

-1153 GWDIDF
+1153 GWDTDF

-1170 QYLKCEYP
+1170 QYLKCEYT
-1178 VTFHYLDVD
+1178 VTFV
-1187 GNTFIDKEQKVLH
+1187 
-1200 GDKAIVPNDM
+1200 
-1210 LTKIDDKC
+1210 
-1218 FTGWDNDFTNVTGK
+1218 
-1232 LDVIANYSKC
+1232 
-1242 EYLVTFI
+1242 
-1249 GINGN
+1249 GINGES
-1254 PIKSENI
+1254 IKTDKV
-1261 VHGGS
+1261 VHGTA
-1266 ATPPDEVLPFNGM
+1266 ATPPDDVPPYNGL
-1279 CFVAWKNEKGRDYTN
+1279 CFVAWKKERDRDYTN
-1294 VTENMN
+1294 VTGNMN
-1300 VFPESKT
+1300 VLPDTKT

-1316 MDGALIE
+1316 MDGDLIDN
-1323 TLLTEDG
+1323 LLTEDG

-1343 AAVTPRGAPRTE
+1343 AAITPRGALRTE

-1370 KGNIHVSAISKTCEY
+1370 TRDIHVSAISKICEY
-1385 TVTFVYDGADGLKKE
+1385 NVTFVYEGADGSKKE
-1400 KAEVVKHG
+1400 KTETVKHG
-1408 YSATAPD
+1408 YSASAPD

-1445 YKTCTYTVTFVDDE
+1445 YKTCTYRVTFVDDE
-1459 GLMLKEEH
+1459 GFMLKEDH

-1476 IPDNIEPKDGK
+1476 LPDKIEPKDGK
-1487 CHVGWETED
+1487 CHVGWESES

-1507 TVKAIYGDC
+1507 VVKAIYGDC
-1516 KTSSSSV
+1516 RTSSSSV

-1542 KSSSSKSKSS
+1542 KSSSSKVKS
-1552 SSNVKATSS
+1552 
-1561 GSTVKSSTSKS
+1561 GSSTSKS
-1572 KSSSSTS
+1572 KSSSSKSKSSTSTS

-1589 QQDGQALRMEFE
+1589 QQDGLALRMEFE

-1626 TVVDGKFVDKV
+1626 TVVDGKFVDKA

-2048 SNALNVGFDAAA
+2048 SNVLNVGFDAAA

-2078 VATSKSIASAGSN
+2078 VSTKKSVASEGSN

>member
-1 MKNLNR
+1 
-7 LLVLVSMLF
+7 
-16 SASVWAQLTEHINLI
+16 
-31 YNATDK
+31 
-37 ALYLEQD
+37 
-44 FECEPGKSTAMVS
+44 
-57 LGVSVSGTCIESI
+57 
-70 AEGTESDKTPNA
+70 
-82 IIASLLKKYWKKEKI
+82 
-97 DESKS
+97 
-102 ESSTLKL
+102 
-109 ASDIKFGQTLNTSDA
+109 
-124 EWSCSENSQ
+124 
-133 ALEFSGLVFDGNDF
+133 
-147 QISQVC
+147 
-153 NVAYAGAWN
+153 
-162 AEMGLFHRISGG
+162 
-174 TVKNLK
+174 
-180 LSDVDFII
+180 
-188 LNIPSKGTSI
+188 
-198 SDDEKDYYP
+198 
-207 VGGLAGI
+207 
-214 IENGSV
+214 
-220 VDHISLGYINVS
+220 
-232 APFAG
+232 
-237 GLAGYVD
+237 
-244 NSAISNI
+244 
-251 SMIGSVA
+251 
-258 STSKII
+258 
-264 VTNDIVLTGNKKD
+264 
-277 SKMGGYK
+277 MGGYK

-381 EPNLSDLVINNVAVK
+381 APNLSDLVINNVAVK

-411 PNVYMG
+411 PNIYMG

-501 AGDFFVSASVGGLV
+501 TGDFFVSASVGGLV

-545 STAPDVPSVTIGG
+545 STEPDVPSVTIGG

-571 PLELEHIIARGISS
+571 PLELEHIIARGVSS
-585 GSTSSNVSVF
+585 GSTSSNVSVS

-618 SSISFADVTASGLS
+618 SSISFADVTASGFS
-632 GSLLTYGGTGNGSVM
+632 GSLLTYGGTGNGSVK

-660 AVRSLQRIAVNGMIF
+660 AVRSLNRVSV
-675 KRSGGVSSGFLGKE
+675 SGTIYKKTSGVASTGLVGKQ
-689 FYVGGLVGRTEL
+689 FYVGGLVGSSQL
-701 TSWPIYVENTYSKGN
+701 TSWPVKVNNTYSFGK
-716 ISDFGDMSGYLF
+716 ISDFNGTSSGEFAVSGYLF
-728 GLLANATK
+728 GLLGGDGVTK
-736 ANEFVANYH
+736 SNEFVANYH
-745 YGEDNVAAIGKIT
+745 MGDDEIAAIGKF
-758 GSAERTNVIALSTLP
+758 GKDESVHENVFDLSKVSGAGLVGKA
-773 SDMISVDQVN
+773 SVN
-783 VRNDNKGSVKSASG
+783 VRNSNGSVKPVLSENKNGAMEEEEMKEQTF
-797 GVKTDDYMTD
+797 VD
-807 IHLAFINELNN
+807 ALND
-818 AWPDDKSENRIWVLS
+818 AWPKKSEQRIWIRS
-833 DQTDH
+833 TQTDH
-838 NAIFSDLYAVYFMDL
+838 NPVFGDLLAVYFLDL
-853 DYHVYETKW
+853 DDHVYETKW
-862 TKKGGSVSIPSN
+862 TKKGGSVSIPSKN
-874 PPEATEDGLCF
+874 PAATKNGRCFDKWIMEEGDEVTNVNTSMTVEPQSKTCEYQVTFTYKKDDGTETSETQQVEYGKSATEP
-885 AQWTTKSGDD
+885 A
-895 LTNVDHNIIVEP
+895 IE
-907 ETKICQYPVTFKF
+907 
-920 REKDGSA
+920 
-927 KSEMHVVEHGSSSD
+927 
-941 EPVFVKKTDDGW
+941 KKTDDGW
-953 CFDNWDRDFTN
+953 CFEQWNKDFTN
-964 IVGELVVSAQYS
+964 IVGELDVSAQYK
-976 KCKYTVKFV
+976 KCQYHVVFV
-985 GVDGKTTL
+985 GIDGKVL
-993 KQGPVSHGDAAIPPT
+993 KESMVSHGDAAIPPAE
-1008 TVLPS
+1008 VSPS

-1018 TGWNQDFSNVTGNM
+1018 AGWKKDFDYTKVTQKM
-1032 TIIAESKTCEY
+1032 TIVAESKT
-1043 QVTFHYFAAD
+1043 
-1053 GKTYVDKEQKVL
+1053 
-1065 HGEDAVAPDDISKK
+1065 
-1079 YEGRCFVGWDID
+1079 
-1091 FTNVTGKLDV
+1091 
-1101 TAQYLK
+1101 

-1112 TFHYFAADGKTYVDK
+1112 TFHYFAADGKTYV
-1127 EQKVV
+1127 
-1132 HGENAIEPDDISKK
+1132 KK

-1153 GWDIDF
+1153 GWDTDF

-1170 QYLKCEYP
+1170 QYLKCEYT
-1178 VTFHYLDVD
+1178 VTFV
-1187 GNTFIDKEQKVLH
+1187 
-1200 GDKAIVPNDM
+1200 
-1210 LTKIDDKC
+1210 
-1218 FTGWDNDFTNVTGK
+1218 
-1232 LDVIANYSKC
+1232 
-1242 EYLVTFI
+1242 
-1249 GINGN
+1249 GINGES
-1254 PIKSENI
+1254 IKTDKV
-1261 VHGGS
+1261 VHGTA
-1266 ATPPDEVLPFNGM
+1266 ATPPDDVPPYDGL
-1279 CFVAWKNEKGRDYTN
+1279 CFVAWKKERDRDYTN
-1294 VTENMN
+1294 VTGNMN
-1300 VFPESKT
+1300 VLPDTKT

-1316 MDGALIE
+1316 MDGDLIDN
-1323 TLLTEDG
+1323 LLTEDG

-1343 AAVTPRGAPRTE
+1343 AAITPRGALRTE

-1370 KGNIHVSAISKTCEY
+1370 TRDIHVSAISKICEY
-1385 TVTFVYDGADGLKKE
+1385 NVTFVYEGADGSKKE
-1400 KAEVVKHG
+1400 KTETVKHG
-1408 YSATAPD
+1408 YSASAPD

-1445 YKTCTYTVTFVDDE
+1445 YKTCTYRVTFVDDE
-1459 GLMLKEEH
+1459 GFMLKEDH

-1476 IPDNIEPKDGK
+1476 LPDKIEPKDGK
-1487 CHVGWETED
+1487 CHVGWESES

-1507 TVKAIYGDC
+1507 VVKAIYGDC
-1516 KTSSSSV
+1516 RTSSSSV

-1542 KSSSSKSKSS
+1542 KSSSSKVKS
-1552 SSNVKATSS
+1552 
-1561 GSTVKSSTSKS
+1561 GSSTSKS
-1572 KSSSSTS
+1572 KSSSSKSKSSTSTS

-1589 QQDGQALRMEFE
+1589 QQDGLALRMEFE

-1626 TVVDGKFVDKV
+1626 TVVDGKFVDKA

-1732 PDDEWFRENMEEVC
+1732 PDDDWFRENMEEVC

-2048 SNALNVGFDAAA
+2048 SNVLNVGFDAAA

-2078 VATSKSIASAGSN
+2078 VSTKKSVASEGSN

>member
-7 LLVLVSMLF
+7 LLVLVCMLF

-44 FECEPGKSTAMVS
+44 FECEPGNSTIMAG
-57 LGVSVSGTCIESI
+57 LGSSYTGTCVESI

-82 IIASLLKKYWKKEKI
+82 IIAGLLKKYWKKENV
-97 DESKS
+97 DQSKS

-133 ALEFSGLVFDGNDF
+133 AFDFSGLVFDGNDF

-153 NVAYAGAWN
+153 NVAYAGAWD

-180 LSDVDFII
+180 LSDMDFII

-381 EPNLSDLVINNVAVK
+381 APNLSDLVINNVAVK

-411 PNVYMG
+411 PNIYMG

-501 AGDFFVSASVGGLV
+501 TGDFFVSASVGGLV

-545 STAPDVPSVTIGG
+545 STEPDVPSVTIGG

-571 PLELEHIIARGISS
+571 PLELEHIIARGVSS
-585 GSTSSNVSVF
+585 GSTSSNVSVS

-618 SSISFADVTASGLS
+618 SSISFADVTASGFS
-632 GSLLTYGGTGNGSVM
+632 GSLLTYGGTGNGSVK

-660 AVRSLQRIAVNGMIF
+660 AVRSLNRVSV
-675 KRSGGVSSGFLGKE
+675 SGTIYKKTSGVASTGLVGKQ
-689 FYVGGLVGRTEL
+689 FYVGGLVGSSQL
-701 TSWPIYVENTYSKGN
+701 TSWPVKVNNTYSFGK
-716 ISDFGDMSGYLF
+716 ISDFNGTSSGEFAVSGYLF
-728 GLLANATK
+728 GLLGGDGVTK
-736 ANEFVANYH
+736 SNEFVANYH
-745 YGEDNVAAIGKIT
+745 MGDDEIAAIGKF
-758 GSAERTNVIALSTLP
+758 GKDESVHENVFDLSKVSGAGLVGKA
-773 SDMISVDQVN
+773 SVN
-783 VRNDNKGSVKSASG
+783 VRNSNGSVKPVLSENKNGAMEEEEMKEQTF
-797 GVKTDDYMTD
+797 VD
-807 IHLAFINELNN
+807 ALND
-818 AWPDDKSENRIWVLS
+818 AWPKKSEQRIWIRS
-833 DQTDH
+833 TQTDH
-838 NAIFSDLYAVYFMDL
+838 NPVFGDLLAVYFLDL
-853 DYHVYETKW
+853 DDHVYETKW
-862 TKKGGSVSIPSN
+862 TKKGGSVSIPSKN
-874 PPEATEDGLCF
+874 PAATKNGRCF
-885 AQWTTKSGDD
+885 DKWIMEEGDEV
-895 LTNVDHNIIVEP
+895 TNVNTSMTVEP
-907 ETKICQYPVTFKF
+907 Q
-920 REKDGSA
+920 
-927 KSEMHVVEHGSSSD
+927 
-941 EPVFVKKTDDGW
+941 
-953 CFDNWDRDFTN
+953 
-964 IVGELVVSAQYS
+964 
-976 KCKYTVKFV
+976 
-985 GVDGKTTL
+985 
-993 KQGPVSHGDAAIPPT
+993 
-1008 TVLPS
+1008 
-1013 GGKCF
+1013 
-1018 TGWNQDFSNVTGNM
+1018 
-1032 TIIAESKTCEY
+1032 SKTCEY

-1079 YEGRCFVGWDID
+1079 YEGRCFVGWD
-1091 FTNVTGKLDV
+1091 T
-1101 TAQYLK
+1101 
-1107 CEYPV
+1107 
-1112 TFHYFAADGKTYVDK
+1112 
-1127 EQKVV
+1127 
-1132 HGENAIEPDDISKK
+1132 
-1146 YEGRCFV
+1146 
-1153 GWDIDF
+1153 DF

-1170 QYLKCEYP
+1170 QYLKCEYT
-1178 VTFHYLDVD
+1178 VTFV
-1187 GNTFIDKEQKVLH
+1187 
-1200 GDKAIVPNDM
+1200 
-1210 LTKIDDKC
+1210 
-1218 FTGWDNDFTNVTGK
+1218 
-1232 LDVIANYSKC
+1232 
-1242 EYLVTFI
+1242 
-1249 GINGN
+1249 GINGES
-1254 PIKSENI
+1254 IKTDKV
-1261 VHGGS
+1261 VHGTA
-1266 ATPPDEVLPFNGM
+1266 ATPPDDVPPYDGL
-1279 CFVAWKNEKGRDYTN
+1279 CFVAWKKERDRDYTN
-1294 VTENMN
+1294 VTGNMN
-1300 VFPESKT
+1300 VLPDTKT

-1316 MDGALIE
+1316 MDGDLIDN
-1323 TLLTEDG
+1323 LLTEDG

-1343 AAVTPRGAPRTE
+1343 AAITPRGALRTE

-1370 KGNIHVSAISKTCEY
+1370 TRDIHVSAISKICEY
-1385 TVTFVYDGADGLKKE
+1385 NVTFVYEGADGSKKE
-1400 KAEVVKHG
+1400 KTETVKHG
-1408 YSATAPD
+1408 YSASAPD

-1445 YKTCTYTVTFVDDE
+1445 YKTCTYRVTFVDDE
-1459 GLMLKEEH
+1459 GFMLKEDH

-1476 IPDNIEPKDGK
+1476 LPDKIEPKDGK
-1487 CHVGWETED
+1487 CHVGWESES

-1507 TVKAIYGDC
+1507 VVKAIYGDC
-1516 KTSSSSV
+1516 RTSSSSV

-1542 KSSSSKSKSS
+1542 KSSSSKVKS
-1552 SSNVKATSS
+1552 
-1561 GSTVKSSTSKS
+1561 GSSTSKS
-1572 KSSSSTS
+1572 KSSSSKSKSSTSTS

-1589 QQDGQALRMEFE
+1589 QQDGLALRMEFE

-1626 TVVDGKFVDKV
+1626 TVVDGKFVDKA

-2048 SNALNVGFDAAA
+2048 SNVLNVGFDAAA

-2078 VATSKSIASAGSN
+2078 VSTKKSVASEGSN

>member
-7 LLVLVSMLF
+7 LLVLVCMLF

-44 FECEPGKSTAMVS
+44 FECEPGNSTIMAG
-57 LGVSVSGTCIESI
+57 LGSSYTGTCVESI

-82 IIASLLKKYWKKEKI
+82 IIAGLLKKYWKKENV
-97 DESKS
+97 DQSKS

-133 ALEFSGLVFDGNDF
+133 AFDFSGLVFDGNDF

-153 NVAYAGAWN
+153 NVAYAGAWD

-180 LSDVDFII
+180 LSDMDFII

-381 EPNLSDLVINNVAVK
+381 APNLSDLVINNVAVK

-411 PNVYMG
+411 PNIYMG

-501 AGDFFVSASVGGLV
+501 TGDFFVSASVGGLV

-545 STAPDVPSVTIGG
+545 STEPDVPSVTIGG

-571 PLELEHIIARGISS
+571 PLELEHIIARGVSS
-585 GSTSSNVSVF
+585 GSTSSNVSVS

-618 SSISFADVTASGLS
+618 SSISFADVTASGFS
-632 GSLLTYGGTGNGSVM
+632 GSLLTYGGTGNGSVK

-660 AVRSLQRIAVNGMIF
+660 AVRSLNRVSV
-675 KRSGGVSSGFLGKE
+675 SGTIYKKTSGVASTGLVGKQ
-689 FYVGGLVGRTEL
+689 FYVGGLVGSSQL
-701 TSWPIYVENTYSKGN
+701 TSWPVKVNNTYSFGK
-716 ISDFGDMSGYLF
+716 ISDFNGTSSGEFAVSGYLF
-728 GLLANATK
+728 GLLGGDGVTK
-736 ANEFVANYH
+736 SNEFVANYH
-745 YGEDNVAAIGKIT
+745 MGDDEIAAIGKF
-758 GSAERTNVIALSTLP
+758 GKDESVHENVFDLSKVSGAGLVGKA
-773 SDMISVDQVN
+773 SVN
-783 VRNDNKGSVKSASG
+783 VRNSNGSVKPVLSENKNGAMEEEEMKEQTF
-797 GVKTDDYMTD
+797 VD
-807 IHLAFINELNN
+807 ALND
-818 AWPDDKSENRIWVLS
+818 AWPKKSEQRIWIRS
-833 DQTDH
+833 TQTDH
-838 NAIFSDLYAVYFMDL
+838 NPVFGDLLAVYFLDL
-853 DYHVYETKW
+853 DDHVYETKW
-862 TKKGGSVSIPSN
+862 TKKGGSVSIPSKN
-874 PPEATEDGLCF
+874 PAATKNGRCF
-885 AQWTTKSGDD
+885 DKWIMEEGDEV
-895 LTNVDHNIIVEP
+895 TNVNTSMTVEP
-907 ETKICQYPVTFKF
+907 Q
-920 REKDGSA
+920 
-927 KSEMHVVEHGSSSD
+927 
-941 EPVFVKKTDDGW
+941 
-953 CFDNWDRDFTN
+953 
-964 IVGELVVSAQYS
+964 
-976 KCKYTVKFV
+976 
-985 GVDGKTTL
+985 
-993 KQGPVSHGDAAIPPT
+993 
-1008 TVLPS
+1008 
-1013 GGKCF
+1013 
-1018 TGWNQDFSNVTGNM
+1018 
-1032 TIIAESKTCEY
+1032 SKTCEY

-1079 YEGRCFVGWDID
+1079 YEGRCFVGWD
-1091 FTNVTGKLDV
+1091 T
-1101 TAQYLK
+1101 
-1107 CEYPV
+1107 
-1112 TFHYFAADGKTYVDK
+1112 
-1127 EQKVV
+1127 
-1132 HGENAIEPDDISKK
+1132 
-1146 YEGRCFV
+1146 
-1153 GWDIDF
+1153 DF

-1170 QYLKCEYP
+1170 QYLKCEYT
-1178 VTFHYLDVD
+1178 VTFV
-1187 GNTFIDKEQKVLH
+1187 
-1200 GDKAIVPNDM
+1200 
-1210 LTKIDDKC
+1210 
-1218 FTGWDNDFTNVTGK
+1218 
-1232 LDVIANYSKC
+1232 
-1242 EYLVTFI
+1242 
-1249 GINGN
+1249 GINGES
-1254 PIKSENI
+1254 IKTDKV
-1261 VHGGS
+1261 VHGTA
-1266 ATPPDEVLPFNGM
+1266 ATPPDDVPPYDGL
-1279 CFVAWKNEKGRDYTN
+1279 CFVAWKKERDRDYTN
-1294 VTENMN
+1294 VTGNMN
-1300 VFPESKT
+1300 VLPDTKT

-1316 MDGALIE
+1316 MDGDLIDN
-1323 TLLTEDG
+1323 LLTEDG

-1343 AAVTPRGAPRTE
+1343 AAITPRGALRTE

-1370 KGNIHVSAISKTCEY
+1370 TRDIHVSAISKICEY
-1385 TVTFVYDGADGLKKE
+1385 NVTFVYEGADGSKKE
-1400 KAEVVKHG
+1400 KTETVKHG
-1408 YSATAPD
+1408 YSASAPD

-1445 YKTCTYTVTFVDDE
+1445 YKTCTYRVTFVDDE
-1459 GLMLKEEH
+1459 GFMLKENH

-1476 IPDNIEPKDGK
+1476 LPDKIEPKDGK
-1487 CHVGWETED
+1487 CHVGWESES

-1507 TVKAIYGDC
+1507 VVKAIYGDC
-1516 KTSSSSV
+1516 RTSSSSV

-1542 KSSSSKSKSS
+1542 KSSSSKVKS
-1552 SSNVKATSS
+1552 
-1561 GSTVKSSTSKS
+1561 GSSTSKS
-1572 KSSSSTS
+1572 KSSSSKSKSSTSTS

-1589 QQDGQALRMEFE
+1589 QQDGLALRMEFE

-1626 TVVDGKFVDKV
+1626 TVVDGKFVDKA

-1905 VVLSDNNG
+1905 VVLLDNNG

-1979 SFVGLERVWAKG
+1979 SFVGLERIWAKG

-2048 SNALNVGFDAAA
+2048 SNVLNVGFDAAA

-2078 VATSKSIASAGSN
+2078 VSTKKSVASEGSN